1 MSDFKSYFGP
11 WAIVTG
17 ASSGIGVEFAKQIAE
32 RGLNIVLTARRV
44 ERMEALAEEIR
55 SSYKVEVRVVG
66 LDLTKPDM
74 LSDLMPAVADLEIGL
89 LVNNA
94 GMNAA
99 GAFYKTDLGQHLKTH
114 ALNTTAPTI
123 LAHHYVQP
131 MLERKKGGIIFTAST
146 SSFFPVPYLGNYA
159 ATKAYILSL
168 ADSMNHELE
177 SKGIK
182 VQALCPGYTRSEM
195 SEGVP
200 DNFMMMQPGP
210 VVKKSLDKLMGNY
223 PSVVPGWP
231 NVMMTRILPYFMSR
245 RGFTRLAAKMLK

>member
-1 MSDFKSYFGP
+1 
-11 WAIVTG
+11 
-17 ASSGIGVEFAKQIAE
+17 SGIGVEFAKQIAE

-55 SSYKVEVRVVG
+55 NSYQVEVRVVG

-74 LSDLMPAVADLEIGL
+74 LSDLIPAVADLEIGL

-94 GMNAA
+94 GMNAV

-123 LAHHYVQP
+123 LAHHYIQP
-131 MLERKKGGIIFTAST
+131 MLERKKGGVIFTAST
-146 SSFFPVPYLGNYA
+146 SSFFPVPYMGNYA

-168 ADSMNHELE
+168 AESMNLELE

-231 NVMMTRILPYFMSR
+231 NVTMTRILPYFLSR
-245 RGFTRLAAKMLK
+245 KGFAKLAAKMLK